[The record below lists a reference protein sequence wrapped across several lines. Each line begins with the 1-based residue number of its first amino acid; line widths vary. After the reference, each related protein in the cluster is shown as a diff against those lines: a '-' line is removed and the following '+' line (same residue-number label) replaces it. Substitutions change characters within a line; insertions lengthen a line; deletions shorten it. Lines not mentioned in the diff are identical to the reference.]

1 MTTMSRR
8 PLAGVISVATE
19 PFKYPRSYKGARQA
33 YEDGMS
39 LTRLRREFHLSEGEL
54 HDVAP
59 EEFVEIPQPEGDA
72 GGY

>member
-1 MTTMSRR
+1 MPDPVS
-8 PLAGVISVATE
+8 
-19 PFKYPRSYKGARQA
+19 YPRSYKGAREA

-54 HDVAP
+54 RDVAP
-59 EEFVEIPQPEGDA
+59 EEVTETPQPDGNV